1 MSWSSPTRLMC
12 PLSTA
17 ILSEQLRRFLSL
29 SCRYIN
35 VIGQIV
41 TRLTKRIL
49 RVAKDIQSKNIVLMD
64 ITGDN
69 ILQHTN
75 YDGTWVFA
83 DFSSCKYFGHKIT
96 SSSNIFHT
104 HNLLGKAPHVKYDY
118 FYSWWFYWLKC
129 CLINVSRWIF
139 YYQRP
144 HWPNQSHN
152 CSGKIC
158 SYQ

>member
-104 HNLLGKAPHVKYDY
+104 HNLLGKAAHVKYDY
-118 FYSWWFYWLKC
+118 LYSWWFY
-129 CLINVSRWIF
+129 
-139 YYQRP
+139 
-144 HWPNQSHN
+144 
-152 CSGKIC
+152 
-158 SYQ
+158 